1 MMERILIKGACVL
14 TMDAK
19 LGDFDQAD
27 VLVEGGKIAQVG
39 PGLKV
44 EDAKVINA
52 HEKILM
58 PGFVDCHR
66 HMWQTQLIGITADWS
81 LFDYSV

>member
-1 MMERILIKGACVL
+1 MERILIKDACVL
-14 TMDAK
+14 TMDAN
-19 LGDFDQAD
+19 LGDFAQAD
-27 VLVEGGKIAQVG
+27 VLVESGKIIQVG

-52 HEKILM
+52 HGKILM

-66 HMWQTQLIGITADWS
+66 HMWQTQLRGITADWS
-81 LFDYSV
+81 CSIIL